1 MNILKILSREISHFP
16 NGFGLENILGPMG
29 SAEHL
34 FALVYLINC
43 TQLLLMKAMFIT
55 NGKHFLKYVTSSLLQ
70 YNLKDL

>member
-43 TQLLLMKAMFIT
+43 TQLKMLAMRTTCIAIC
-55 NGKHFLKYVTSSLLQ
+55 NHFLKYVTS
-70 YNLKDL
+70 NLFK